1 MRDLIVPTWLE
12 LVVFD
17 LDYTLWDAGGTW
29 CDCLSP
35 PFEKTGDRVVD
46 QHRRWVRL
54 YEDVPEILD
63 ALDEAGIPMGLA
75 SRTDQ
80 PEWARELLDL
90 LGVRGRFE
98 FEQIYP
104 GSKTTHFAE
113 LRKQSGAAYESMV
126 FFDDESRNIREVG
139 AMGVKCVEV
148 GRGVD
153 WSRARSAMASSRKE
167 DGGGTRST
175 TAAK

>member
-1 MRDLIVPTWLE
+1 M
-12 LVVFD
+12 
-17 LDYTLWDAGGTW
+17 
-29 CDCLSP
+29 
-35 PFEKTGDRVVD
+35 
-46 QHRRWVRL
+46 
-54 YEDVPEILD
+54 EILD
-63 ALDEAGIPMGLA
+63 ALDDAGIPMGLA

-80 PEWARELLDL
+80 PSWARELLDL

-113 LRKQSGAAYESMV
+113 LRRPSGADYAGMV

-139 AMGVKCVEV
+139 ELGVKCIEV

-153 WSRARSAMASSRKE
+153 WTHLRSAMQHF
-167 DGGGTRST
+167 
-175 TAAK
+175 